1 MYVNYKGGIIIMKNL
16 SRQDLEKILNEDL
29 QLVNGR
35 DFFKTILIEQILN
48 RCDDKDNEEI
58 SITETQLEN
67 AVDNLMDNDTM
78 WQEIDNAIAEEL
90 AELEED

>member
-1 MYVNYKGGIIIMKNL
+1 MKNL